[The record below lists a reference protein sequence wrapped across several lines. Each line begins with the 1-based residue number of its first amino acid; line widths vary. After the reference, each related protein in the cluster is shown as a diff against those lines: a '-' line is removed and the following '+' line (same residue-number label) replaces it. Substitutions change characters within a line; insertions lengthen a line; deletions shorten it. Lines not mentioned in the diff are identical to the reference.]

1 MEIDKYDAL
10 RSLVC
15 FKLLKSMMKAIGLEL
30 FAALGGGVNFT
41 DECGNEVYIVYSKG
55 SGLMWT
61 TYMKD
66 GCSRL
71 IEILQSVD
79 GFHTPLDGEIDNPY
93 KDCSTVEEMLV
104 TRDLVCKSHSQ
115 LQRPSSID

>member
-1 MEIDKYDAL
+1 MEIDKFDAL

-30 FAALGGGVNFT
+30 FAAYGGGVNFT
-41 DECGNEVYIVYSKG
+41 DECGNEVYIVRNKDN
-55 SGLMWT
+55 GLMCT
-61 TYMKD
+61 TYMED

-71 IEILQSVD
+71 IEALQSID
-79 GFHTPLDGEIDNPY
+79 GFHMPLDIEIDNPY

-104 TRDLVCKSHSQ
+104 TRDLVCASHIASFKDQ
-115 LQRPSSID
+115 AP

>member
-1 MEIDKYDAL
+1 MEIDKFDAL

-15 FKLLKSMMKAIGLEL
+15 FKQLKSMMKAIGLEL
-30 FAALGGGVNFT
+30 FAAYGGGVNFT
-41 DECGNEVYIVYSKG
+41 DECGNEVYIVYTKG

-71 IEILQSVD
+71 IETLQSID
-79 GFHTPLDGEIDNPY
+79 GFHTLLGGEIDNPY

-104 TRDLVCKSHSQ
+104 TRDLVCKSLS
-115 LQRPSSID
+115 